1 MNQGIPD
8 PPILGSDTGIS
19 IENEDCVRIGGY
31 LASNLPSLESHTT
44 SATGGHLFKGVSRRR
59 RRRRHPPASI
69 SIRHLSNVHL
79 PLSIPQSYLTDVFE
93 SEASEPPLVQSPRET
108 SVPSGSSRFQSSNS
122 QCYSLKDL
130 VDELPPFPFVHS
142 PIINSQRTVGR
153 SVEYEDLLKDA
164 KEKSPLLR
172 RRMVRGVAL

>member
-8 PPILGSDTGIS
+8 PPILGSDTGIAR
-19 IENEDCVRIGGY
+19 ENEVRVRIGGY
-31 LASNLPSLESHTT
+31 LASNLPSLEGHTT
-44 SATGGHLFKGVSRRR
+44 SATGGHIFKGVSRRR

-69 SIRHLSNVHL
+69 RPLSNVLL
-79 PLSIPQSYLTDVFE
+79 PLSFPQSYLTDVFE
-93 SEASEPPLVQSPRET
+93 SEASKPPLVQSPRET
-108 SVPSGSSRFQSSNS
+108 SVPSGSSRFQSSDS
-122 QCYSLKDL
+122 KCYSLKDL

-142 PIINSQRTVGR
+142 PFINPQRTVGR

-172 RRMVRGVAL
+172 RRMVRRVAL